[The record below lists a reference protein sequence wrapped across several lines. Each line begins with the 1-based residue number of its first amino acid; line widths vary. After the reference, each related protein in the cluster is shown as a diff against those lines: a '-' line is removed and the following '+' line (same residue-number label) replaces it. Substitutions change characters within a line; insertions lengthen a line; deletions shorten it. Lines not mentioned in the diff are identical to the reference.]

1 MADFPG
7 RDRLLLKTRVIY
19 LVQVEVVMLII
30 SPPSVALN
38 KAQHWFDNQGPG
50 ALILLQK
57 NSGVFSID
65 VAIEKYCQAWEKVFH
80 CKIILEKNKLI
91 RIKQL
96 EFEDEKYHT
105 WFLLKWV

>member
-1 MADFPG
+1 
-7 RDRLLLKTRVIY
+7 
-19 LVQVEVVMLII
+19 MLII
-30 SPPSVALN
+30 SPTPTSFAIH

-65 VAIEKYCQAWEKVFH
+65 VAIEKYCQAWEKEFH